1 MISYVYGLIFHLRR
15 LPEINIFSL
24 AFLPS
29 PEEDYALAILHLDS
43 QERLQ
48 LCTRDLDVGS
58 LDLSQQFSTVLQATL
73 IPEKFAPYPTDSV
86 LHLIPVQPDGIDLL
100 GASDD
105 SFLGGVI
112 VAGGK
117 QVLLYEL
124 ASMESQEKQRGKQK
138 RLETKKKGKD
148 AVEAAKA
155 RAKELERGNRRRKP
169 KAIVDWPW
177 NELTAC
183 VRHILCRSLFI
194 SLWRFLVGVL

>member
-1 MISYVYGLIFHLRR
+1 MYNHRQHVRGRNPR
-15 LPEINIFSL
+15 KAQDP
-24 AFLPS
+24 
-29 PEEDYALAILHLDS
+29 
-43 QERLQ
+43 
-48 LCTRDLDVGS
+48 S